1 MESQYNYQLLKVQ
14 PIINKPGHI
23 VALFPN
29 ELWQM
34 DIFVMQK
41 YSSSNKQYGYLF
53 VIIDVFTR
61 RAGAVPMKNKD
72 SSSCVSA
79 LEILIKKLGKP
90 RVILSDNDKA
100 FLSKSF
106 TQLIDTNEIILQT
119 NIKDDHK
126 ALGIIDRFARTLK
139 TIISKY
145 FLYTKTTKWLDQI
158 DSIISIYNET
168 PHRSLD
174 YLTPLEASEDS
185 NYQQMLDIN
194 IARNKVNKL
203 NQISDLKPDDKVR
216 IKLVGTFKKGT
227 EPNFSDEVY
236 TVGSVNN
243 QNITLSN
250 GKRYKRTNLLK
261 LPDGYEQ
268 IDNTPNVIKSAS
280 TQSKHAAQYK
290 KESTDVNNIIDKNN
304 IINKRKSKLPS
315 RYLT

>member
-1 MESQYNYQLLKVQ
+1 
-14 PIINKPGHI
+14 
-23 VALFPN
+23 
-29 ELWQM
+29 
-34 DIFVMQK
+34 
-41 YSSSNKQYGYLF
+41 
-53 VIIDVFTR
+53 
-61 RAGAVPMKNKD
+61 
-72 SSSCVSA
+72 VSA

-106 TQLIDTNEIILQT
+106 TQLIDTNEIVLQT

-145 FLYTKTTKWLDQI
+145 FLYTKTTKWFDQI

-174 YLTPLEASEDS
+174 YLTPTEASEDTH
-185 NYQQMLDIN
+185 YQQILDIN
-194 IARNKVNKL
+194 IAKNKVNKL
-203 NQISDLKPDDKVR
+203 NQISDLKTDDKVR
-216 IKLVGTFKKGT
+216 IKLAGTFKKGT

-236 TVGSVNN
+236 TVVSVSN

-261 LPDGYEQ
+261 LPDGYEPLRYATSKTSDQ
-268 IDNTPNVIKSAS
+268 NITTTNVIKSAS
-280 TQSKHAAQYK
+280 TQSKQNAQYK
-290 KESTDVNNIIDKNN
+290 KESTDLNNIIDKNN
-304 IINKRKSKLPS
+304 IINKRTSKLPS